1 MNAMQ
6 HARISAKRW
15 GGEPEDYYALH
26 AFIDSTKSLCSD
38 ARHRI
43 MHTLWGIQS
52 IVVPIFGHTLVNSAG
67 KSIDI
72 KDLCER
78 DHLLVDYHQRFI
90 PTLADFVGAIDTT
103 LLPADFAK
111 QIDQIHRQ
119 YIHDDRLRHIML
131 SPLALT
137 GKVHSL
143 LITHNSWFIY
153 DILPL
158 IQRTQTK
165 TENNNPNLY
174 SVAFNTNKLNHIPF
188 DIPLSDMSLS
198 PASFFNAMRFE
209 LWMDN
214 GMAVPQ
220 SALQIDQLKQHVI
233 H

>member
-15 GGEPEDYYALH
+15 GGEAEDYYQIH

-43 MHTLWGIQS
+43 LHTLWGVNS
-52 IVVPIFGHTLVNSAG
+52 VVIPVFGHSLQNSAG

-78 DHLLVDYHQRFI
+78 DHLLVDYQQCFI
-90 PTLADFVGAIDTT
+90 PTLNDFVNAIDAKH
-103 LLPADFAK
+103 LPKNFE
-111 QIDQIHRQ
+111 QQLEQLHQ
-119 YIHDDRLRHIML
+119 YYLQDKALSQLML

-137 GKVHSL
+137 GKLHSL

-153 DILPL
+153 DILPRIGEL
-158 IQRTQTK
+158 PPL
-165 TENNNPNLY
+165 ENIVY
-174 SVAFNTNKLNHIPF
+174 
-188 DIPLSDMSLS
+188 S
-198 PASFFNAMRFE
+198 PADFFNAMHFE

-214 GMAVPQ
+214 GMAIPLSAQGLYQRKQTMQ
-220 SALQIDQLKQHVI
+220 SIKN
-233 H
+233 

>member
-15 GGEPEDYYALH
+15 GGEAEDYYQIH

-43 MHTLWGIQS
+43 LHTLWGVNS
-52 IVVPIFGHTLVNSAG
+52 VVIPVFGHSLQNSAG

-78 DHLLVDYHQRFI
+78 DHLLVDYQQRFI
-90 PTLADFVGAIDTT
+90 PTLNDFVNAIDAKH
-103 LLPADFAK
+103 LPKNFE
-111 QIDQIHRQ
+111 QQLEQLHQ
-119 YIHDDRLRHIML
+119 YYLQDKALSQLML

-137 GKVHSL
+137 GKLHSL

-153 DILPL
+153 DILPRIGEL
-158 IQRTQTK
+158 PPL
-165 TENNNPNLY
+165 ENIVY
-174 SVAFNTNKLNHIPF
+174 
-188 DIPLSDMSLS
+188 S
-198 PASFFNAMRFE
+198 PADFFNAMHFE

-214 GMAVPQ
+214 GMAIPLSAQGLYQRKQTMQ
-220 SALQIDQLKQHVI
+220 SIKN
-233 H
+233 

>member
-15 GGEPEDYYALH
+15 GGEAEDYYALH

-43 MHTLWGIQS
+43 LHTLWGIQS
-52 IVVPIFGHTLVNSAG
+52 VVVPVFGHSLVNSAG

-78 DHLLVDYHQRFI
+78 DHLLVDYQQRFI
-90 PTLADFVGAIDTT
+90 PTLNDFVAAIDAT

-111 QIDQIHRQ
+111 QIDWIHSH
-119 YIHDDRLRHIML
+119 YIHDESTRHLML

-137 GKVHSL
+137 GKLHSL
-143 LITHNSWFIY
+143 LITHNSWFLY
-153 DILPL
+153 DILPR
-158 IQRTQTK
+158 IKQHTTQNPSQQTLQSPSK
-165 TENNNPNLY
+165 NLDHTPLNN
-174 SVAFNTNKLNHIPF
+174 I
-188 DIPLSDMSLS
+188 DIS
-198 PASFFNAMRFE
+198 PAHFFNAMRFE

-214 GMAVPQ
+214 GMAIPH
-220 SALQIDQLKQHVI
+220 SAYHLNQLKQQVI